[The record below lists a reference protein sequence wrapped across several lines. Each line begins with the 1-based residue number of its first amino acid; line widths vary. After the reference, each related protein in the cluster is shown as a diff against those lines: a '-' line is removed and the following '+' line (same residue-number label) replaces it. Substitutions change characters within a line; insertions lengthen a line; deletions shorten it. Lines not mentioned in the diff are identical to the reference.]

1 MLQPVFTTSFQK
13 DVKRV
18 EKRGYDMEKLKEVIK
33 LILLNQRPLPPKY
46 KDHPLRGKWQPKWEL
61 HIEPDWLLIYQIA
74 RGSML
79 FCQNR
84 HSCRPFFAVAGR
96 MEVSYCCAP
105 TMRA

>member
-61 HIEPDWLLIYQIA
+61 HIEPDWLLIYQISGEQCIFA
-74 RGSML
+74 RTGTHADL
-79 FCQNR
+79 F
-84 HSCRPFFAVAGR
+84 SL
-96 MEVSYCCAP
+96 
-105 TMRA
+105 